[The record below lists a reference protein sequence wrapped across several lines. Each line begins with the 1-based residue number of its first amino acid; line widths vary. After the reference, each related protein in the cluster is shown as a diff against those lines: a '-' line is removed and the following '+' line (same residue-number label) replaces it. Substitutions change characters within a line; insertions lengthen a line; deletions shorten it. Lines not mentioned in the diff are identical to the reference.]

1 MREEDDQNIIK
12 ISTFYESSTLLSP
25 LLVPKM
31 PQDKN
36 KLLGVWTNKLGFDTI
51 LEHLKSQ
58 SNWSE
63 IFTMSTS

>member
-36 KLLGVWTNKLGFDTI
+36 KLLGV
-51 LEHLKSQ
+51 
-58 SNWSE
+58 
-63 IFTMSTS
+63 